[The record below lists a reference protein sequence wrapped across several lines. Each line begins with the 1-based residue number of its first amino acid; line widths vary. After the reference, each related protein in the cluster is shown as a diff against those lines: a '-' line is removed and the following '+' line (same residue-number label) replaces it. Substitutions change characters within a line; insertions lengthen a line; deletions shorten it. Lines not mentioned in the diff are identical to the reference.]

1 MWWDSSSNNFIFR
14 GTNNKWRIASD
25 SKFYAD
31 KLTSYAYSND
41 LNARCPQD
49 LDYKVTLDGKWTYE
63 SDLSVTK
70 SKHDIKWATIQY
82 FQSKF

>member
-14 GTNNKWRIASD
+14 STINKWYVTSA
-25 SKFYAD
+25 KNFYAD
-31 KLTSYAYSND
+31 NIYCYAYSED

-49 LDYKVTLDGKWTYE
+49 LDYQVTLDGKWTYE